1 VAFFYWQVRYSRT
14 SSHSFDQ
21 SQSKDHKN
29 IKIINNR
36 NKNTKNFLITKS
48 NAPKP
53 PIDLSNPLNTN
64 ITAACACQ
72 RKRERERERER
83 DGGRDRQLCFVT
95 ETETEI
101 PANGAAVTFPNT
113 EPLINCN
120 CNHVV

>member
-1 VAFFYWQVRYSRT
+1 VAFFHWQVRYSRT

-21 SQSKDHKN
+21 SKSKDHKN

-36 NKNTKNFLITKS
+36 NKNTENFPITKS

-72 RKRERERERER
+72 RERERER
-83 DGGRDRQLCFVT
+83 DGGRDRPPCFVT

-101 PANGAAVTFPNT
+101 PANGVAVTFPNT

-120 CNHVV
+120 CNCNHVV